1 MKTVLSAAALSL
13 MACSL
18 AWAVPNT
25 SPNPQLGASTTDLV
39 KIDNRD
45 RDHGKR
51 HSRDHMTTTGEAT
64 VTIGVVRRMTTIGGA
79 TTAIAIPIVRTIG
92 TTVAA
97 SMSAPFGTVH
107 RQAVHRP
114 A

>member
-51 HSRDHMTTTGEAT
+51 HWGDQAYDNDRRGDRDHWRGQAYDNDW
-64 VTIGVVRRMTTIGGA
+64 RRHY
-79 TTAIAIPIVRTIG
+79 
-92 TTVAA
+92 
-97 SMSAPFGTVH
+97 SH
-107 RQAVHRP
+107 RYSYRP
-114 A
+114 HDWDDRGCINVGPVWYCS

>member
-45 RDHGKR
+45 RDPGKR
-51 HSRDHMTTTGEAT
+51 RSRDHMTTGEAS
-64 VTIGVVRRMTTIGGA
+64 VTSGVVRRMTTIGGA

-97 SMSAPFGTVH
+97 SMSVPFGTVH
-107 RQAVHRP
+107 SQAVHRS